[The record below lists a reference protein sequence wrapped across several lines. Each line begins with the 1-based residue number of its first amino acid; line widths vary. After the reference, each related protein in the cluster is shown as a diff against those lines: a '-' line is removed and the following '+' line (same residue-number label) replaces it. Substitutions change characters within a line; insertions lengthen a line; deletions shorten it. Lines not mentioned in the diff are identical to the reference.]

1 MRCYATAPADAV
13 RKIKGRCPLSSR
25 NRLSLDDA
33 SLLFYLDEL
42 VRTKPPDNELIGNP
56 TDEHQEWV
64 GRARALIGAW
74 DGLRGVTFNSDCD
87 KALATDYYN
96 PMGPVQAFTRMM
108 STIQEAR
115 SELRMITGG
124 SVSASFAAG
133 QPFDIFDEVRKVIET
148 AQQDVLCVDRYMGAD
163 FVSRY
168 MPHIPQ
174 GVTVRLL
181 TRDMVSQLT
190 SALGAYK
197 QQHPLN
203 IEVRTSQG
211 FHGRFLSVD
220 GARSFTVD
228 ASFKDAAKSAP
239 AALIELTDTA
249 ATSLAQYEQL
259 WQSGTKVF

>member
-1 MRCYATAPADAV
+1 MS
-13 RKIKGRCPLSSR
+13 GR
-25 NRLSLDDA
+25 NRLSLDDP
-33 SLLFYLDEL
+33 SLLFHLDEL
-42 VRTKPPDNELIGNP
+42 VRTKPFGNDLVGNP

-74 DGLRGVTFNSDCD
+74 DGDRGVTFNSDCD
-87 KALATDYYN
+87 MALAVDYYH
-96 PMGPVQAFTRMM
+96 PMIPVHAFARMM

-124 SVSASFAAG
+124 RVSASFAAG
-133 QPFDIFDEVRKVIET
+133 QPFDIFDELRKVIET

-163 FVSRY
+163 FVSLY
-168 MPHIPQ
+168 LPHIPHS
-174 GVTVRLL
+174 VSVRLL
-181 TRDMVSQLT
+181 TRDKVPQLV

-197 QQHPLN
+197 QQHPVN
-203 IEVRTSQG
+203 VEVRTSQG

-228 ASFKDAAKSAP
+228 ASFKDAAKTAP

-249 ATSLAQYEQL
+249 ATSLAQYQQL
-259 WQSGTKVF
+259 WLSGTKVF

>member
-1 MRCYATAPADAV
+1 
-13 RKIKGRCPLSSR
+13 LSGR

-33 SLLFYLDEL
+33 SLLFHLDEL
-42 VRTKPPDNELIGNP
+42 VRTKPPGNELVGNP
-56 TDEHQEWV
+56 TEEHQEWV

-74 DGLRGVTFNSDCD
+74 DAVRGVTFNSDSD
-87 KALATDYYN
+87 KALAADNYN
-96 PMGPVQAFTRMM
+96 PMAPVQALARMM

-115 SELRMITGG
+115 GELRLITGG
-124 SVSASFAAG
+124 RVSASFAAG
-133 QPFDIFDEVRKVIET
+133 QPFDIFDELRKVIET
-148 AQQDVLCVDRYMGAD
+148 AQQDVLFVDRYMGAD
-163 FVSRY
+163 FVSLY
-168 MPHIPQ
+168 LPHIPQ

-181 TRDMVSQLT
+181 TRDKVPQLIST
-190 SALGAYK
+190 LGAYK
-197 QQHPLN
+197 QQHLLN

-249 ATSLAQYEQL
+249 TTSLAQYEQL
-259 WQSGTKVF
+259 WLSGTKVF